1 MTDRPLTSDM
11 VADPSMWRLSMEI
24 SPATLSVALHCPVE
38 ANSLIYREIP
48 LDRASDILHA
58 VEDAVYDNP
67 LILQPFGRTDILID
81 TRRLTLVPA
90 ELDPAYARDIASAY
104 WPDGN
109 LESVVEAIKGTEA
122 AAVMAVGADLHSFLR
137 RTFPDARIAHSLSPL
152 ISYFALSGR
161 LGNSG
166 KIYAR
171 LRPGS
176 VDIIAFGS
184 GGLLMANTFAAP
196 SDDDVLYYIMAA
208 TERCGLSPTDDELMI
223 CGDTAM
229 RETLMPRLRRFHS
242 YVMPVIFP
250 SLMFRAGK
258 DALRAPFELMVLP
271 LCD

>member
-1 MTDRPLTSDM
+1 M

-24 SPATLSVALHCPVE
+24 SPSTLSVALYSPVE

-48 LDRASDILHA
+48 LDPAADILRA

-67 LILQPFGRTDILID
+67 LMLQPFGRTDILID

-90 ELDPAYARDIASAY
+90 ALDPAYASGIASAY
-104 WPDGN
+104 WPDGT
-109 LESVVEAIKGTEA
+109 LEAVVETIKGTDA
-122 AAVMAVGADLHSFLR
+122 TAVMAIGSDLYSFLC

-166 KIYAR
+166 KIYAH
-171 LRPGS
+171 LRAGA
-176 VDIIAFGS
+176 VDIIAFGPR
-184 GGLLMANTFAAP
+184 GLLMANTFSAP
-196 SDDDVLYYIMAA
+196 ADDDVLYYIMAA
-208 TERCGLSPTDDELMI
+208 TERCGLTPTDDELMI

-271 LCD
+271 LCE